1 MSDQG
6 PLPDRRPDDFGL
18 IETLLWTRAGGFDL
32 LPEHLA
38 RLVASSAALGFA
50 CDEGKVRA
58 ALDAAVAPP
67 PEPSSAAR
75 EREQTAAAAER
86 LRVRL
91 VLSRDGAVETS
102 ATPIDPVPPETVW
115 RVVVARRRFSS
126 DDPLLRH
133 KTTRRA
139 LYEDELAEAM
149 KSRGADE
156 VLFLNERAEL
166 CESARCNLFAP
177 QGDMLLTP
185 PLCCGLLP
193 GTLRASLI
201 AGRRAKEAVLR
212 LPDLPRGFFLGNSVR
227 GLVRARLIE

>member
-6 PLPDRRPDDFGL
+6 PIPDRRADDFGL
-18 IETLLWTRAGGFDL
+18 IETLLWTRARGFDL

-38 RLVASSAALGFA
+38 RLAASSAALGFA
-50 CDEGKVRA
+50 YDEGKVRA
-58 ALDAAVAPP
+58 ALALSLPP
-67 PEPSSAAR
+67 S
-75 EREQTAAAAER
+75 AER

-91 VLSRDGAVETS
+91 VLSRDGAIETS
-102 ATPIDPVPPETVW
+102 ATPIEPVPPETVW
-115 RVVVARRRFSS
+115 RVVVAQRRFSS
-126 DDPLLRH
+126 TDTWLRH

-139 LYEDELAEAM
+139 LYEDELAAAM

-156 VLFLNERAEL
+156 VLFLNEQGEL

-177 QGDMLLTP
+177 EGDGLLTP
-185 PLCCGLLP
+185 PLSCGLLP

-201 AGRRAKEAVLR
+201 ATGRAREAVLR
-212 LPDLPRGFFLGNSVR
+212 LSDLPRDFYLGNSVR